1 MKYHRCWCQHTW
13 PVLLGPNCTTCGR
26 MSEFPVFAKE
36 KIAEGIVDEH
46 IEGGGTVRM
55 VEVSKVQR
63 GTYGG
68 MYVGP
73 VHGAAWETWCA
84 EHGF

>member
-13 PVLLGPNCTTCGR
+13 PVLLGPNCPSCGR
-26 MSEFPVFAKE
+26 MSGLPVFTQE
-36 KIAEGIVDEH
+36 KSDKL
-46 IEGGGTVRM
+46 R
-55 VEVSKVQR
+55 R

-68 MYVGP
+68 MYIGP
-73 VHGAAWETWCA
+73 MQGAAWETWCA